1 MKFKETKTRSTQ
13 KSISWRI
20 IAFLNSSNFSGSSD
34 IDCAN
39 LNIDDKSSS
48 MTARLRSFNSLM
60 FSYNNSNLSNNS
72 CVSR

>member
-1 MKFKETKTRSTQ
+1 MSKSSIILKTECKLDS
-13 KSISWRI
+13 I

-48 MTARLRSFNSLM
+48 MTARLRSFSSLIL
-60 FSYNNSNLSNNS
+60 SYNNSNLSNNS